1 MALQPSLAAG
11 ADRDPTMTTLE
22 PPTLQPPT
30 LQPTPSRRSWSTRL
44 RAVDAVSERFDRLT
58 GRVATVVADQAWDVL
73 HVLGAHRWREG
84 YETNV
89 DRGWRQYRGS
99 RCTVCDAPWEGW

>member
-1 MALQPSLAAG
+1 MTSLEPPIRQSAPRRSLAAG
-11 ADRDPTMTTLE
+11 
-22 PPTLQPPT
+22 
-30 LQPTPSRRSWSTRL
+30 L
-44 RAVDAVSERFDRLT
+44 RVIDAVAGRFDRLT
-58 GRVATVVADQAWDVL
+58 GRVSTVIADRTWDVL